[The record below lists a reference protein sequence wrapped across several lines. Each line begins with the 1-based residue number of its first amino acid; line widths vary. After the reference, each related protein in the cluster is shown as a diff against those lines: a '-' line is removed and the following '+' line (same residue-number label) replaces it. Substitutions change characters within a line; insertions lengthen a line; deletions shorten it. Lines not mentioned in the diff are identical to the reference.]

1 MKKILL
7 TVIFFL
13 LCLILFLIY
22 NKFNTNNLNILYIG
36 ENNTY
41 YKYLS
46 STKYFINKYT
56 YDTIT
61 YKDIKNEIINNS
73 VRVIKDKNVYLNQ
86 LISKSD
92 IIVLN
97 ANNFKYNKKCNKSS
111 KIIKEYD
118 NIVFNEI
125 NELSLLINK
134 ISNSKIYIIGNYCSN
149 NNKIKQNIS
158 FENIYYIGYDNADD
172 IYNIIEK
179 TAYYR

>member
-61 YKDIKNEIINNS
+61 YKDIKNEIINSINMYKLHTYFCTFC
-73 VRVIKDKNVYLNQ
+73 IFLYYLSISSQQ
-86 LISKSD
+86 LSK
-92 IIVLN
+92 
-97 ANNFKYNKKCNKSS
+97 
-111 KIIKEYD
+111 KIRAEYLH
-118 NIVFNEI
+118 IRHE
-125 NELSLLINK
+125 S
-134 ISNSKIYIIGNYCSN
+134 
-149 NNKIKQNIS
+149 
-158 FENIYYIGYDNADD
+158 
-172 IYNIIEK
+172 
-179 TAYYR
+179 